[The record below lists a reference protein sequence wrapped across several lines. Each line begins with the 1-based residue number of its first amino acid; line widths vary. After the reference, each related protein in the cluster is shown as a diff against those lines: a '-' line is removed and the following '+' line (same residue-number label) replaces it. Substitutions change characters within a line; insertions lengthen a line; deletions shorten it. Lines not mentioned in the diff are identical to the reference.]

1 MPRDAADLV
10 AQLVEATEAGFR
22 SRLLA
27 RGQAQSMIRRDGD
40 LPEGAQDF
48 STYLDQDLL
57 EYGYSLMST
66 ALRILETYATAPGT
80 ADGATD
86 DPDDDLDD
94 MTPTTVPS
102 ASSDGSI
109 ADQIATSRNAFL
121 QASYALEAATR
132 NADPDTPEIAFHRLI
147 AGAAS
152 HMAGYAARAFSLVEA
167 SRTSGRLS
175 PMELTIA
182 DLVMRDLDGIEE
194 RTLRLR
200 SSPELSDDALAAAL
214 SRADDYGDGADASEG
229 GDGPADADPAFDPYQ
244 DPEVLDDL
252 GPITLLLS
260 EHYLSSVSAAM
271 FAIAFGRTALLAA
284 SVADLRLGED
294 ACNDIAA
301 PGPWWVFRLTRHII
315 ADLDETS
322 IRANLPIDPPGDDD
336 TDDTEAESDEP
347 DGRESGSEERIGGS
361 SATGTTVAPE
371 SLWQRLRR
379 TYVAALLARD
389 RSEIDLWPSQLHV
402 VDRIFASTDDL
413 VVSLPTSAG
422 KTRIAELCIL
432 RCLAQKRRAVY
443 VAPLRAL
450 SAQTERILEETFAP
464 LGIKVSSLYGSMGA
478 NGLDE
483 DALRESDIV
492 VATPEKLDFAIRS
505 EPTVL
510 DDVGVII
517 LDEGHMIGAEER
529 EVRYEA
535 QIQRLLRRA
544 DADTRRIV
552 CLSAVFPENEQLDD
566 FVDWI
571 TDDGDDGLHREDWRP
586 TRQQFGLV
594 EWREAGYARL
604 SVTVGDDQ
612 PFIPRY
618 FEQRTPAGRRRNAF
632 PHDQNEMTL
641 ATAWRLVEEGQTV
654 LIFCPLKVSVSTL
667 ASQIVK
673 LHRQGLLASVMP
685 DGVDISNA
693 VAVGT
698 EWFGADDDILRCL
711 HLGVAIHHGA
721 LPGPFRR
728 EVEALLHQ
736 RILKVTVASPTLA
749 QGLNLSASV
758 VLFSSLHRNRSL
770 LKGSEFANV
779 IGRAGR
785 AFVDT
790 EGLVLYPLFEPKSA
804 RKAAQRR
811 ADWIKLTEGARTREL
826 ESGLI
831 TIGMAMLRRM
841 HAAVGPANVHAFLT
855 YLTGNIGWS
864 FPVVAGEDP
873 AETEIA
879 AGMWATNV
887 AMLDTAILSVV
898 GDETADPADVIG
910 VLADAMRDSL
920 WERQMRRLATNRA
933 LLIRTMVEQRTQF
946 LWNTSTP
953 AQRRGWYLAGLGAD
967 AGGELA
973 IAAPAIVKL
982 TIAAE
987 TYLANGELEDASD
1000 MLQQLAAQVF
1010 TISTFTQTV
1019 PVKDWRVV
1027 LVQWL
1032 AGEPLSEMDEK
1043 QMDVAQ
1049 FIESDIIYRLVWGI
1063 EAARVYEEAQ
1073 GNLAADLVTGTASA
1087 ALEAGTLSLPAAILL
1102 RSGFDHRSAA
1112 IKAVTDTEADFIDT
1126 SEMRTW
1132 IKDLDPFLVGDPAW
1146 PTKSSKGAWVEFT
1159 RRLRV
1164 RGRRRWGQHV
1174 LDVEDAEW
1182 DDEPPAAGEW
1192 LRVSD
1197 DGPDAATLWSPGFD
1211 RLGTVQANLNGDR
1224 EGVLH
1229 AVSASDG
1236 TVQLRYRGPND
1247 WLI

>member
-1 MPRDAADLV
+1 M
-10 AQLVEATEAGFR
+10 
-22 SRLLA
+22 A
-27 RGQAQSMIRRDGD
+27 R
-40 LPEGAQDF
+40 
-48 STYLDQDLL
+48 
-57 EYGYSLMST
+57 
-66 ALRILETYATAPGT
+66 
-80 ADGATD
+80 
-86 DPDDDLDD
+86 
-94 MTPTTVPS
+94 
-102 ASSDGSI
+102 
-109 ADQIATSRNAFL
+109 
-121 QASYALEAATR
+121 
-132 NADPDTPEIAFHRLI
+132 
-147 AGAAS
+147 
-152 HMAGYAARAFSLVEA
+152 
-167 SRTSGRLS
+167 
-175 PMELTIA
+175 
-182 DLVMRDLDGIEE
+182 
-194 RTLRLR
+194 
-200 SSPELSDDALAAAL
+200 
-214 SRADDYGDGADASEG
+214 
-229 GDGPADADPAFDPYQ
+229 
-244 DPEVLDDL
+244 
-252 GPITLLLS
+252 
-260 EHYLSSVSAAM
+260 
-271 FAIAFGRTALLAA
+271 
-284 SVADLRLGED
+284 
-294 ACNDIAA
+294 C
-301 PGPWWVFRLTRHII
+301 W
-315 ADLDETS
+315 
-322 IRANLPIDPPGDDD
+322 
-336 TDDTEAESDEP
+336 
-347 DGRESGSEERIGGS
+347 
-361 SATGTTVAPE
+361 
-371 SLWQRLRR
+371 
-379 TYVAALLARD
+379 
-389 RSEIDLWPSQLHV
+389 
-402 VDRIFASTDDL
+402 
-413 VVSLPTSAG
+413 
-422 KTRIAELCIL
+422 
-432 RCLAQKRRAVY
+432 
-443 VAPLRAL
+443 
-450 SAQTERILEETFAP
+450 
-464 LGIKVSSLYGSMGA
+464 
-478 NGLDE
+478 
-483 DALRESDIV
+483 
-492 VATPEKLDFAIRS
+492 
-505 EPTVL
+505 
-510 DDVGVII
+510 
-517 LDEGHMIGAEER
+517 
-529 EVRYEA
+529 
-535 QIQRLLRRA
+535 
-544 DADTRRIV
+544 
-552 CLSAVFPENEQLDD
+552 
-566 FVDWI
+566 
-571 TDDGDDGLHREDWRP
+571 
-586 TRQQFGLV
+586 
-594 EWREAGYARL
+594 YARL

-618 FEQRTPAGRRRNAF
+618 FEQRTPTGRRRNAF

-758 VLFSSLHRNRSL
+758 VLFSSLHRNRGL

-811 ADWIKLTEGARTREL
+811 ADWIKLTDGARTREL

-831 TIGMAMLRRM
+831 TIGMLMLRRM
-841 HAAVGPANVHAFLT
+841 HAAVGPANVPAFLT
-855 YLTGNIGWS
+855 YLTGNISWS
-864 FPVVAGEDP
+864 FPVIAGEDP

-933 LLIRTMVEQRTQF
+933 LLIRTVVEQRTQF

-973 IAAPAIVKL
+973 MAAPAIVGL
-982 TIAAE
+982 TNAAE
-987 TYLANGELEDASD
+987 TYLADGELEDAAD
-1000 MLQQLAAQVF
+1000 TLQQLAAQVF

-1027 LVQWL
+1027 LAQWL

-1063 EAARVYEEAQ
+1063 EAARVYEQAQ

-1112 IKAVTDTEADFIDT
+1112 IKAVTDTEADFVDT

-1132 IKDLDPFLVGDPAW
+1132 VKDLDPFLVSDPAW
-1146 PTKSSKGAWVEFT
+1146 PTESSRGAWVEFT

-1174 LDVEDAEW
+1174 LDVEDVEW
-1182 DDEPPAAGEW
+1182 DDETPAAGEW

-1211 RLGTVQANLNGDR
+1211 RLGTVQVNLNGDR

-1229 AVSASDG
+1229 AVSDPEG

-1247 WLI
+1247 WLIQAKPST

>member
-1 MPRDAADLV
+1 MPRDAADLA
-10 AQLVEATEAGFR
+10 AQLSEATEAGFR
-22 SRLLA
+22 NRLLA

-40 LPEGAQDF
+40 LPEGAQTF

-66 ALRILETYATAPGT
+66 ALRILETYTTAPGT
-80 ADGATD
+80 AEDAAD
-86 DPDDDLDD
+86 DFRDLND
-94 MTPTTVPS
+94 TTRTTVS
-102 ASSDGSI
+102 IDGSDESI

-132 NADPDTPEIAFHRLI
+132 NTDPDTPEIAFHRLI

-175 PMELTIA
+175 PMELTLA
-182 DLVMRDLDGIEE
+182 DLVMRDLEGIEE

-200 SSPELSDDALAAAL
+200 SSQELSDGALTAAL
-214 SRADDYGDGADASEG
+214 SRAN
-229 GDGPADADPAFDPYQ
+229 GPRDDADDGKDGDLPTDADSAFDPDQ
-244 DPEVLDDL
+244 GPEVLDDL

-271 FAIAFGRTALLAA
+271 YAIAFGRTALLAA
-284 SVADLRLGED
+284 SIADLRLGED

-301 PGPWWVFRLTRHII
+301 PGPWWVFRLTRHMI

-322 IRANLPIDPPGDDD
+322 IRAHLPIDPPGDDD
-336 TDDTEAESDEP
+336 IDDTEAESDEP
-347 DGRESGSEERIGGS
+347 GDGEPGSEKRTGGS
-361 SATGTTVAPE
+361 TAVGGE

-379 TYVAALLARD
+379 TYVAALMARD

-402 VDRIFASTDDL
+402 VERIFASTDDL

-443 VAPLRAL
+443 VTPLRAL

-464 LGIKVSSLYGSMGA
+464 LGMKVSSLYGSMGA
-478 NGLDE
+478 SGLDE
-483 DALRESDIV
+483 DVLRESDIV

-529 EVRYEA
+529 EIRYEA

-552 CLSAVFPENEQLDD
+552 CLSAVFPEDEQLDD

-571 TDDGDDGLHREDWRP
+571 TDDGAHGLHRENWRP

-594 EWREAGYARL
+594 EWRDAGYARL

-618 FEQRTPAGRRRNAF
+618 FEQRTPTGRRRNAF

-673 LHRQGLLASVMP
+673 LHQQGLLASVMP

-711 HLGVAIHHGA
+711 RLGVAIHHGA

-770 LKGSEFANV
+770 L
-779 IGRAGR
+779 
-785 AFVDT
+785 T
-790 EGLVLYPLFEPKSA
+790 
-804 RKAAQRR
+804 
-811 ADWIKLTEGARTREL
+811 
-826 ESGLI
+826 
-831 TIGMAMLRRM
+831 
-841 HAAVGPANVHAFLT
+841 
-855 YLTGNIGWS
+855 
-864 FPVVAGEDP
+864 
-873 AETEIA
+873 
-879 AGMWATNV
+879 
-887 AMLDTAILSVV
+887 SV
-898 GDETADPADVIG
+898 
-910 VLADAMRDSL
+910 
-920 WERQMRRLATNRA
+920 
-933 LLIRTMVEQRTQF
+933 F
-946 LWNTSTP
+946 
-953 AQRRGWYLAGLGAD
+953 
-967 AGGELA
+967 
-973 IAAPAIVKL
+973 
-982 TIAAE
+982 
-987 TYLANGELEDASD
+987 
-1000 MLQQLAAQVF
+1000 
-1010 TISTFTQTV
+1010 
-1019 PVKDWRVV
+1019 
-1027 LVQWL
+1027 
-1032 AGEPLSEMDEK
+1032 
-1043 QMDVAQ
+1043 
-1049 FIESDIIYRLVWGI
+1049 
-1063 EAARVYEEAQ
+1063 
-1073 GNLAADLVTGTASA
+1073 
-1087 ALEAGTLSLPAAILL
+1087 
-1102 RSGFDHRSAA
+1102 H
-1112 IKAVTDTEADFIDT
+1112 
-1126 SEMRTW
+1126 
-1132 IKDLDPFLVGDPAW
+1132 
-1146 PTKSSKGAWVEFT
+1146 
-1159 RRLRV
+1159 
-1164 RGRRRWGQHV
+1164 
-1174 LDVEDAEW
+1174 
-1182 DDEPPAAGEW
+1182 AAGE
-1192 LRVSD
+1192 RNSD
-1197 DGPDAATLWSPGFD
+1197 W
-1211 RLGTVQANLNGDR
+1211 
-1224 EGVLH
+1224 
-1229 AVSASDG
+1229 
-1236 TVQLRYRGPND
+1236 
-1247 WLI
+1247 